1 LPLPPE
7 MPRVLIAGCG
17 YVGSAAARLFAEE
30 GWEAIGWTR
39 SGQLAEPPGE
49 SAISLS
55 AVDITDL
62 ETVRRNSFAADVVAH
77 CASSGADS
85 YLHIYR
91 DGAANLAAC
100 FPNARIIFTSSTSVY
115 PQRDGS
121 SVTEDS
127 PAEPASENAQ
137 ILRQAEK
144 IILDHD
150 GIVLRVAGI
159 YGPGRSF
166 LLRSVMN
173 GTSVISD
180 RFVNQV
186 HRNDVASAISF
197 LARSPSVDPPR
208 VFNVV
213 DDTPARRAEILDW
226 LSARLGR
233 PLTSSP
239 ATAEPK
245 RGRSNKR
252 ISNAKLR
259 GLGWVPAYP
268 SYREGFDRSILPA
281 LEGGDLRI

>member
-1 LPLPPE
+1 

-17 YVGSAAARLFAEE
+17 YVGSAVARLFAKE
-30 GWEAIGWTR
+30 GWEVIGWTR
-39 SGQLAEPPGE
+39 TGQSAEPLGE

-62 ETVRRNSFAADVVAH
+62 ETVRRNSLPADVVVH

-85 YLHIYR
+85 YLHVYR

-100 FPNARIIFTSSTSVY
+100 FPNARLIFTSSTSVY
-115 PQRDGS
+115 PQSDGS

-173 GTSVISD
+173 GTTVISD
-180 RFVNQV
+180 HIVNQV
-186 HRNDVASAISF
+186 HRDDIASAIFF
-197 LARSPSVDPPR
+197 LVRSRALEPPR

-213 DDTPARRAEILDW
+213 DNTPAPRAEILDW
-226 LSARLGR
+226 LSTRVGV
-233 PLTSSP
+233 PLSRSP
-239 ATAEPK
+239 ATAKPK
-245 RGRSNKR
+245 RGHSNKR
-252 ISNAKLR
+252 VSNAKLR
-259 GLGWVPAYP
+259 ALGWVPAYP
-268 SYREGFDRSILPA
+268 SYREGFDRSVLPA
-281 LEGGDLRI
+281 LEGGELRA

>member
-1 LPLPPE
+1 

-30 GWEAIGWTR
+30 GWEVIGWTR
-39 SGQLAEPPGE
+39 SGQSAEPPGE

-62 ETVRRNSFAADVVAH
+62 ETVRRNSFQADVVVH
-77 CASSGADS
+77 SASSGADS
-85 YLHIYR
+85 YLHVYR

-127 PAEPASENAQ
+127 PAEPAFENAQ

-186 HRNDVASAISF
+186 HRDDVASAISF
-197 LARSPSVDPPR
+197 LARSRAVDPPR

-226 LSARLGR
+226 LSARLGL
-233 PLTSSP
+233 PLTSSS
-239 ATAEPK
+239 ATREPK

-252 ISNAKLR
+252 VSNAKLC

-268 SYREGFDRSILPA
+268 SYREGFDRSVLPVVENCGA
-281 LEGGDLRI
+281 

>member
-1 LPLPPE
+1 

-17 YVGSAAARLFAEE
+17 YVGSAAARLFAKE
-30 GWEAIGWTR
+30 GWEVIGWTK
-39 SGQLAEPPGE
+39 SGQSAEPPGE

-62 ETVRRNSFAADVVAH
+62 ETVGRNSFPADVVVH
-77 CASSGADS
+77 SASSGADS
-85 YLHIYR
+85 YRHVYR

-100 FPNARIIFTSSTSVY
+100 FPSARLIFTSSTSVY
-115 PQRDGS
+115 PQRNGS

-127 PAEPASENAQ
+127 PAEPAFENAQ

-180 RFVNQV
+180 HFVNQV
-186 HRNDVASAISF
+186 HRDDVASAIFF
-197 LARSPSVDPPR
+197 LARCRALDPPR
-208 VFNVV
+208 LFNVV
-213 DDTPARRAEILDW
+213 DDTPAPQAEIMDW
-226 LSARLGR
+226 LSARLGL
-233 PLTSSP
+233 PLSNSSP
-239 ATAEPK
+239 SPESK

-252 ISNAKLR
+252 VSNAKLR
-259 GLGWVPAYP
+259 ALGWAPAYP
-268 SYREGFDRSILPA
+268 SYREGFDRSVLRA
-281 LEGGDLRI
+281 LENAGA

>member
-1 LPLPPE
+1 

-17 YVGSAAARLFAEE
+17 YVGSAVARLFAKE
-30 GWEAIGWTR
+30 GWEVIGWTR
-39 SGQLAEPPGE
+39 SGQSAEPPGE
-49 SAISLS
+49 SSISLS

-62 ETVRRNSFAADVVAH
+62 ETVRRNSFPADVVVH

-85 YLHIYR
+85 YLHVYR

-100 FPNARIIFTSSTSVY
+100 FPNARLFFTSSTSVY

-127 PAEPASENAQ
+127 PAAPASANGQ

-144 IILDHD
+144 IVLDHD
-150 GIVLRVAGI
+150 GMVLRVAGI

-166 LLRSVMN
+166 LLRSMMN

-180 RFVNQV
+180 HFVNQV
-186 HRNDVASAISF
+186 HRDDVASAISF
-197 LARSPSVDPPR
+197 LARSRAVDPPR

-213 DDTPARRAEILDW
+213 DDTPAPRAEILEW
-226 LSARLGR
+226 LSTRVGL
-233 PLTSSP
+233 PLPSSP
-239 ATAEPK
+239 ATAKPT

-252 ISNAKLR
+252 VSNAKLR
-259 GLGWVPAYP
+259 ALGWVPAYP
-268 SYREGFDRSILPA
+268 SYREGFDRSVLPA
-281 LEGGDLRI
+281 LANCGV

>member
-1 LPLPPE
+1 

-17 YVGSAAARLFAEE
+17 YVGSAAARLLAEE
-30 GWEAIGWTR
+30 HWEVIGWSR
-39 SGQLAEPPGE
+39 SEQSAERSGE

-62 ETVRRNSFAADVVAH
+62 ETVRRNSFPANVVVH

-85 YLHIYR
+85 YLRVYR

-115 PQRDGS
+115 PQHDGS
-121 SVTEDS
+121 SVTEES
-127 PAEPASENAQ
+127 AAEPDSENAQ

-144 IILDHD
+144 IVLAKD

-173 GTSVISD
+173 GTAVMSD

-186 HRNDVASAISF
+186 HRDDVASAISF
-197 LARSPSVDPPR
+197 LARCRTLDHPR
-208 VFNVV
+208 IFNVV
-213 DDTPARRAEILDW
+213 DDTPAPRVEILDW
-226 LSARLGR
+226 LSERLGI
-233 PLTSSP
+233 PLSNSAP
-239 ATAEPK
+239 FPKAK

-252 ISNAKLR
+252 VSNAKLR
-259 GLGWVPAYP
+259 TLGWVPAYP
-268 SYREGFDRSILPA
+268 SYREGFARSVLPA
-281 LEGGDLRI
+281 IEGDELRI

>member
-1 LPLPPE
+1 
-7 MPRVLIAGCG
+7 
-17 YVGSAAARLFAEE
+17 
-30 GWEAIGWTR
+30 
-39 SGQLAEPPGE
+39 
-49 SAISLS
+49 
-55 AVDITDL
+55 VDITDL
-62 ETVRRNSFAADVVAH
+62 ETVRRNSFQADVVVH
-77 CASSGADS
+77 SASSGADS
-85 YLHIYR
+85 YLHVYR

-127 PAEPASENAQ
+127 PAEPAFENAQ

-186 HRNDVASAISF
+186 HRDDVASAISF
-197 LARSPSVDPPR
+197 LARSRAVDPPR

-226 LSARLGR
+226 LSARLGL
-233 PLTSSP
+233 PLTSSS
-239 ATAEPK
+239 ATGEPK

-252 ISNAKLR
+252 VSNAKLR

-268 SYREGFDRSILPA
+268 SYREGFDRSVLPA
-281 LEGGDLRI
+281 VENCGA

>member
-1 LPLPPE
+1 

-17 YVGSAAARLFAEE
+17 YVGSAAARLFAKED
-30 GWEAIGWTR
+30 WEVFGWTR
-39 SGQLAEPPGE
+39 SGQSAASPGK
-49 SAISLS
+49 SSLS
-55 AVDITDL
+55 LAAVDITDL
-62 ETVRRNSFAADVVAH
+62 KTVRRNSFPADVVVH
-77 CASSGADS
+77 CASSGTDS
-85 YLHIYR
+85 YLRVYR

-100 FPNARIIFTSSTSVY
+100 FPSARIIFTSSTSVY

-144 IILDHD
+144 IILDHA

-180 RFVNQV
+180 QFVNQV
-186 HRNDVASAISF
+186 HRDDVASAISF
-197 LARSPSVDPPR
+197 LARSGAVDSPR
-208 VFNVV
+208 IFNVV
-213 DDTPARRAEILDW
+213 DDTPAPRSEILDW
-226 LSARLGR
+226 ISTRVGL
-233 PLTSSP
+233 PLPNSP
-239 ATAEPK
+239 ATAPPK

-252 ISNAKLR
+252 VSNAKLR
-259 GLGWVPAYP
+259 ALGWLPAYP
-268 SYREGFDRSILPA
+268 SYREGFDRSVLPA
-281 LEGGDLRI
+281 FEGRELRL

>member
-1 LPLPPE
+1 

-30 GWEAIGWTR
+30 GREVIGWTR
-39 SGQLAEPPGE
+39 SGQSAEPPGE

-62 ETVRRNSFAADVVAH
+62 ETVRRNSFQADVVVH
-77 CASSGADS
+77 SASSGADS
-85 YLHIYR
+85 YLNVYR

-127 PAEPASENAQ
+127 PAEPAFENAQ

-186 HRNDVASAISF
+186 HRDDVASAISF
-197 LARSPSVDPPR
+197 LARSRAVDPPR

-226 LSARLGR
+226 LSARLGL
-233 PLTSSP
+233 PLTSSS
-239 ATAEPK
+239 ATGEPK

-252 ISNAKLR
+252 VSNAKLR

-268 SYREGFDRSILPA
+268 SYREGFDRSVLPA
-281 LEGGDLRI
+281 VENCGA

>member
-1 LPLPPE
+1 MGGHWLDE
-7 MPRVLIAGCG
+7 KRT
-17 YVGSAAARLFAEE
+17 
-30 GWEAIGWTR
+30 IGRTT
-39 SGQLAEPPGE
+39 GE

-62 ETVRRNSFAADVVAH
+62 GTVGRNSFPADVVVH

-85 YLHIYR
+85 YRHVYR

-100 FPNARIIFTSSTSVY
+100 FPSARLIFTSSTSVY

-180 RFVNQV
+180 HFVNQV
-186 HRNDVASAISF
+186 HRDDVASAISF
-197 LARSPSVDPPR
+197 LARSRAVDLPR
-208 VFNVV
+208 IFNVV
-213 DDTPARRAEILDW
+213 DDTRLREARFWIGDPRGSGSPFQVHPRLRRRNAVILINGLATLNCARSAGSS
-226 LSARLGR
+226 LSQLSRR
-233 PLTSSP
+233 
-239 ATAEPK
+239 
-245 RGRSNKR
+245 
-252 ISNAKLR
+252 
-259 GLGWVPAYP
+259 V
-268 SYREGFDRSILPA
+268 
-281 LEGGDLRI
+281 